1 MVRLLL
7 WTVTVAVCCMLRF
20 STASNTTA
28 KLTPA
33 DYMLCGGLS
42 TALTDLLLFP
52 VDTIKVTQ
60 QSSKEIMSSS
70 KALNQ
75 VLKSGGIP
83 ALYKGALGYATVDG
97 LGGALFFSVY
107 ESVKR
112 NLAERYKLTG
122 TALSMSL
129 YGAAGAA
136 FVASSVFI
144 VPGELLKAR
153 MQTQGFRS
161 LGHCIRDAVAK
172 ERGGFFG
179 LYTGYTATLVRDMPY
194 FAFQL
199 GFYGTCYVF
208 STLLVA
214 TDVDDSSRK
223 FFIAFAQTTSRTS

>member
-1 MVRLLL
+1 MAMGLLL
-7 WTVTVAVCCMLRF
+7 YFIVGACCLLSP
-20 STASNTTA
+20 STASNA
-28 KLTPA
+28 SALTST
-33 DYMLCGGLS
+33 DYMFCGGLS

-107 ESVKR
+107 ETVKR
-112 NLAERYKLTG
+112 NLADRYKLSG
-122 TALSMSL
+122 TALSLSL

-199 GFYGTCYVF
+199 GFYGTC
-208 STLLVA
+208 
-214 TDVDDSSRK
+214 
-223 FFIAFAQTTSRTS
+223 FALIKPQQL